1 MKKLL
6 LIALVVIVTAC
17 EKENETINTCTLFIA
32 STQQRITANDKGEFT
47 VNGVSHK
54 MLSESLT
61 TFKDLMMRLDKVE
74 LNKLYTSTLNTPIG
88 YSIDIDYNG
97 RKRTTQAANDAII
110 PKDLQNMYFFLKAIS
125 YTN

>member
-17 EKENETINTCTLFIA
+17 EKENEPINTCTLFVA
-32 STQQRITANDKGEFT
+32 STQQRIIANDKGEFS
-47 VNGVSHK
+47 VNGVNYK
-54 MLSESLT
+54 MDTESLT
-61 TFKDLMMRLDKVE
+61 TFKDLMISLDRVE
-74 LNKLYTSTLNTPIG
+74 LSKLYTSTLNTPIG
-88 YSIDIDYNG
+88 YSIDIDYHG
-97 RKRTTQAANDAII
+97 RKRTVQAANDAII